1 TTATDNGQGDQ
12 LGMTDT
18 AKPRGRYR
26 YTKDEKKLFVRYAQQ
41 LIDGKYESAATA
53 ARSCLE
59 AHERMRARL
68 AAPPPR
74 RPFNGIQQ
82 AIGIAAHKLGRPPA
96 IDQWTPAEL
105 RVVGRYAHGVTNGKH
120 ERLIDATREC
130 RAEMGGRHTVSSTRA
145 RICRHAAELGWQGV
159 FTVWSEEE
167 NRIADKFAEAV
178 NSGQYPRCAAA
189 TDDCMRALKAAGT
202 GDRTRVDVFQKLVRR
217 TLDFGRERRY
227 THWNPDEMA
236 IVDRYARALAAGEYR
251 SGDEAATECRKALV
265 LAGFESHTVFGV
277 RQRVLRVART
287 LGRQGVHVA
296 WTDEEKAKIDRV
308 ARDYAAGKY
317 PNIVAAANAAIDLL
331 GTSRT
336 GKPRSIPSVEPQL
349 LARAHELGRP
359 KYWRFWSEAENK
371 VCDSWIRWYER
382 HRHVRR
388 YKPAQEAVLGLQ
400 EELQRL
406 GSERTRG
413 ACNVYFYKRR
423 KRQLERSTNSH
434 PIR

>member
-1 TTATDNGQGDQ
+1 MTAGTP
-12 LGMTDT
+12 
-18 AKPRGRYR
+18 KPRGRYR

-41 LIDGKYESAATA
+41 LIDGRYESAAAA
-53 ARSCLE
+53 ARACLE

-68 AAPPPR
+68 SAPPPQ

-105 RVVGRYAHGVTNGKH
+105 RVVRRYARGVASGRY
-120 ERLIDATREC
+120 ERLIDATRDC
-130 RAEMGGRHTVSSTRA
+130 RAELGGRHTISSTRA
-145 RICRHAAELGWQGV
+145 RICRHAAELGWSGV
-159 FTVWSEEE
+159 FTQWTREE
-167 NRIADKFAEAV
+167 NEVADLFAEAV
-178 NSGQYPRCAAA
+178 IKGKYPRCAAA

-202 GDRTRVDVFQKLVRR
+202 SDRTRADVFQKLVRR

-236 IVDRYARALAAGEYR
+236 IVDRYARLLVAGGYKSGAVAA
-251 SGDEAATECRKALV
+251 AECRDALV
-265 LAGFESHTVFGV
+265 QAGYASHSVFGV
-277 RQRVLRVART
+277 RGLLLRAARA
-287 LGRQGVHVA
+287 LGRQGGHVA
-296 WTDEEKAKIDRV
+296 WTVSEKAKIDRV

-317 PNIVAAANAAIDLL
+317 PNIVAAAKAAIVLL

-349 LARAHELGRP
+349 LARAHELDRP

-388 YKPAQEAVLGLQ
+388 YKPAREAVLGLQ
-400 EELQRL
+400 EELQNL
-406 GSERTRG
+406 GSDRTRG
-413 ACNVYFYKRR
+413 ACNMNFYKRR
-423 KRQLERSTNSH
+423 KRQLERSRNSH
-434 PIR
+434 TIR